1 MTFSISKK
9 DLMLYSTIVVL
20 IMALLGTFL
29 VYKVQA
35 QEKIDNSKVQI
46 ETGLALGEE
55 NSGAEDSNE
64 GVPSGSTIEHMSCAT
79 ELDRGNLPTSEVY
92 NPNIPYNLSAF
103 SSGAHFQDVNGDN
116 LPDYVFVSHNVVGIG
131 DSLNVTYKGC
141 LLVNN
146 GNGWTKAHVCM
157 AVTNQDL
164 VTGEFTTREYRGD
177 CAGNTSLKQED

>member
-1 MTFSISKK
+1 MIFSISKK

-35 QEKIDNSKVQI
+35 QEEKENSKTQI
-46 ETGLALGEE
+46 ETGLVLGEE
-55 NSGAEDSNE
+55 NSQIEDSNE
-64 GVPSGSTIEHMSCAT
+64 GIPSGSTIQHMSCAT
-79 ELDRGNLPTSEVY
+79 EIERGNLPTSEVY
-92 NPNIPYNLSAF
+92 NPNTPYNLSAF
-103 SSGAHFQDVNGDN
+103 SSGAYFQDVNGDN

-141 LLVNN
+141 LLLNN
-146 GNGWTKAHVCM
+146 GNGWAKEHVCM

-164 VTGEFTTREYRGD
+164 VTGEFTTQEYRGD
-177 CAGNTSLKQED
+177 CAGTASLKQEN